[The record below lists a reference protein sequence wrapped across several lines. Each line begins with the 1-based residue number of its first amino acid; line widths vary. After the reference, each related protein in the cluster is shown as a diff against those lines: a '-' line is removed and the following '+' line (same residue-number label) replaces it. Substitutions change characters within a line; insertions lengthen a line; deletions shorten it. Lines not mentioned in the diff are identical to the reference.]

1 MLSKYLFVRDCIDS
15 VLNILMALVLNVLY
29 IPTFFCSFLKGKG
42 NVHILGNGPSLKADW
57 ERLMLRIQPGDSI
70 LCVNMFAGSQ
80 LYKTV
85 KPNLYV
91 IVDPGF
97 FSTTLSKE
105 LQKKV
110 DGAIEALINETEWEL
125 TLFIPFFQRNKEC
138 VKRIK
143 ANKHI
148 RICFLK
154 NVPTIGGFSFINA
167 VLYKLNLSNPLFQN
181 VTGAS
186 LYVAIKAKFEQVFL
200 WGVDHSWLEYETVQ
214 SDNKVY
220 IKSRHYYD
228 DGKDVQYMLH
238 NTEIYLHE
246 HLLQY
251 VRCFQCYHNLKKY
264 ALLNKTKVFNCASI
278 SWIDAFERL
287 N

>member
-29 IPTFFCSFLKGKG
+29 IPTFFCFFLKGKG

-57 ERLMLRIQPGDSI
+57 ERLMLRIQPCDSI

-97 FSTTLSKE
+97 FSITLSKE

-228 DGKDVQYMLH
+228 DGKEEKIVVPSEGFL
-238 NTEIYLHE
+238 LHE
-246 HLLQY
+246 HLLEY

>member
-1 MLSKYLFVRDCIDS
+1 MLSKYLFIRDCIDS
-15 VLNILMALVLNVLY
+15 ILNILMLVLNVLY
-29 IPTFFCSFLKGKG
+29 IPTFFHSFFKGKG
-42 NVHILGNGPSLKADW
+42 NVHILGNGPSLKTDW

-91 IVDPGF
+91 LVDPAF

-105 LQKKV
+105 LQQKV
-110 DGAIEALINETEWEL
+110 NGTIEALINETEWEL

-138 VKRIK
+138 VNRIK
-143 ANKHI
+143 SNKYIH
-148 RICFLK
+148 ICFLK

-181 VTGAS
+181 VAGAS
-186 LYVAIKAKFEQVFL
+186 LYIAIKAKFEQVFL

-220 IKSRHYYD
+220 IKSRHCYD
-228 DGKDVQYMLH
+228 DGKDVPMVVPSPGFL
-238 NTEIYLHE
+238 LHE
-246 HLLQY
+246 HLLEY
-251 VRCFQCYHNLKKY
+251 VRCFHCYHNLKKY
-264 ALLNKTKVFNCASI
+264 ALLNKTKVFNCASV

>member
-29 IPTFFCSFLKGKG
+29 IPTFFCSFFKGKG

-57 ERLMLRIQPGDSI
+57 ERLMLRIQPCDSI

-91 IVDPGF
+91 LVDPGF
-97 FSTTLSKE
+97 FSIMTLSKE
-105 LQKKV
+105 LQQQV
-110 DGAIEALINETEWEL
+110 NDTIEALINETTWKL
-125 TLFIPFFQRNKEC
+125 TLFVPFFQRNKEC

-143 ANKHI
+143 SNKYIH
-148 RICFLK
+148 ICFLK

-181 VTGAS
+181 VVGAS
-186 LYVAIKAKFEQVFL
+186 LYITIKSKFDQVFL
-200 WGVDHSWLEYETVQ
+200 WGTDHNWLESYIVKD
-214 SDNKVY
+214 DNGIYMKEYHCYDVKDVVY
-220 IKSRHYYD
+220 IKIDSPSVD
-228 DGKDVQYMLH
+228 SSLM
-238 NTEIYLHE
+238 NF
-246 HLLQY
+246 
-251 VRCFQCYHNLKKY
+251 VRCFRAYHDLKRY
-264 ALLNKTKVFNCASI
+264 ALMCGVKVVNCSSI
-278 SWIDAFERL
+278 SWIDAFERAL
-287 N
+287 

>member
-1 MLSKYLFVRDCIDS
+1 MLSKYLFIRDCIDS
-15 VLNILMALVLNVLY
+15 ILNILMLLLNILY
-29 IPTFFCSFLKGKG
+29 IPTFFHSFFKGKG

-57 ERLMLRIQPGDSI
+57 KRLMLRIQPGDSI
-70 LCVNMFAGSQ
+70 LCVNMFANFQ
-80 LYKTV
+80 LYKTMR
-85 KPNLYV
+85 PNLYV
-91 IVDPGF
+91 FVDPDF

-105 LQKKV
+105 SQEKV
-110 DGAIEALINETEWEL
+110 NDTIEALINGTTWEL
-125 TLFIPFFQRNKEC
+125 TLFIPFSQRNKEC

-181 VTGAS
+181 VVGAS
-186 LYVAIKAKFEQVFL
+186 LYIAIKAKFEQIFL
-200 WGVDHSWLEYETVQ
+200 WGTDHNWLESYTVKN
-214 SDNKVY
+214 DNGIYVKDY
-220 IKSRHYYD
+220 HCYD
-228 DGKDVQYMLH
+228 VRDVGYTKDDSPSVDFSLM
-238 NTEIYLHE
+238 NF
-246 HLLQY
+246 
-251 VRCFQCYHNLKKY
+251 VRCFRAYHDLKRY
-264 ALLNKTKVFNCASI
+264 ALLNKTKVLNCASV